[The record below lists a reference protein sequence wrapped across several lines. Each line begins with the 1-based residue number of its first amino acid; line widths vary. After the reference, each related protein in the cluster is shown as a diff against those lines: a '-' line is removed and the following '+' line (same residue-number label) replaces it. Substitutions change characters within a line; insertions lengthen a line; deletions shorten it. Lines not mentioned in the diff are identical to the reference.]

1 MTPTPAEIERIVAE
15 VLADMGL
22 SPPSPASNE
31 ETAGDWRIRQR
42 VVTLACLPSQWDGL
56 RRVVVPRGA
65 VVTPAVRD
73 ELQRRGVPLACLAP
87 AEADCPRGTVCL
99 VTLGGSYD
107 PAPLVRALEDDGWAV
122 DSQRRDCLIAATDE
136 LAKDL
141 AGGLAAAVLLT
152 RHGAAAVCLAN
163 RHPGVRAIRAAS
175 ADAVVADA
183 EAVGA
188 NLLIVDPRAQ
198 GLCGV
203 RQMVCQFLRGA
214 PWPCPEVFRNRL
226 A

>member
-1 MTPTPAEIERIVAE
+1 MTPTPAEIERLVAA

-22 SPPSPASNE
+22 SRPAPVSNE
-31 ETAGDWRIRQR
+31 GTTGDWMIRQR
-42 VVTLACLPSQWDGL
+42 VVTLACLPAQWDGV
-56 RRVVVPRGA
+56 RRMVVPRGA

-73 ELQRRGVPLACLAP
+73 ELQRRGVPLACLGP
-87 AEADCPRGTVCL
+87 AEADRSPKTARL
-99 VTLGGSYD
+99 VVLGGSYD
-107 PAPLVRALEDDGWAV
+107 PVPLGRALEEDGWAV
-122 DSQRRDCLIAATDE
+122 DPQRRDCLIAATDE

-152 RHGAAAVCLAN
+152 RYGAAAVCLAN
-163 RHPGVRAIRAAS
+163 RHPGVRAIRAAT
-175 ADAVVADA
+175 AEAVVADA

-188 NLLIVDPRAQ
+188 NLLVVDPQGQ
-198 GLCGV
+198 GLYGL